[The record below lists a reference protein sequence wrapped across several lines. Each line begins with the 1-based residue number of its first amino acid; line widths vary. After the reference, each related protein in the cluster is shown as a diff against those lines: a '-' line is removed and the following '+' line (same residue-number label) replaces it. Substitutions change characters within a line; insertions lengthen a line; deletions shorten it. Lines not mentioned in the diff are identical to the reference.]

1 MPLHS
6 SGLFSV
12 WLCCQA
18 EIRPRHSFG
27 YACGDFA
34 LSPCQTKNRSLSVR
48 QFILLEAL
56 IQNRG
61 GRAKQLTIDECRM
74 TIAMGMRRCVSVKV
88 S

>member
-12 WLCCQA
+12 WRRCQA
-18 EIRPRHSFG
+18 KIRPRHSFG

-34 LSPCQTKNRSLSVR
+34 LPPCQPENRSLSVR

-56 IQNRG
+56 NIRCQNNSG
-61 GRAKQLTIDECRM
+61 SGLPGNQ
-74 TIAMGMRRCVSVKV
+74 RRFSKNP
-88 S
+88 